1 MRDPYNTKKLES
13 HVNFIL
19 TLNVENIQIKNA
31 TYFNNFENLLKILS
45 KLKYIMHF

>member
-31 TYFNNFENLLKILS
+31 TYFNNFENFFKNF
-45 KLKYIMHF
+45 K